1 MIDLYLIRHAE
12 STGNV
17 DNHIIGGQS
26 NHLKLTP
33 RGEDQA
39 LRLGKRLAGEAFQ
52 PDLIISSIAVRA
64 AHTAR
69 IASKEFG
76 YSEDKIEYTEEMVE
90 HSQGDWE
97 GKPRKEYYTKEAF
110 LERAKDPLNFKPPG
124 GESLLDVEER
134 AHAFLEKSVIPRAE
148 QYPSIALFSHG
159 MTIRCIVR
167 KILDAGADMAFQT
180 VIHNT
185 SITQLHYGKR
195 GWQLVKLNDFVH
207 LHGTDFI
214 GHYG

>member
-76 YSEDKIEYTEEMVE
+76 YSEDKIEYTAPASKRQVT
-90 HSQGDWE
+90 GE

-207 LHGTDFI
+207 LHGTEYI

>member
-1 MIDLYLIRHAE
+1 MLDLYLIRHAE

-17 DNHIIGGQS
+17 DNHIIGGRS
-26 NHLKLTP
+26 NHLTLTP
-33 RGEDQA
+33 RGENQA
-39 LRLGKRLAGEAFQ
+39 LLLGKRLAQEAFQ
-52 PDLIISSIAVRA
+52 PDLIISSVAVRA

-69 IASKEFG
+69 TISQEIG
-76 YSEDKIEYTEEMVE
+76 YSQEKISFSDQIVE
-90 HSQGDWE
+90 HSQGEWE

-134 AHAFLEKSVIPRAE
+134 AHAYLDAEVIPKAE
-148 QYPSIALFSHG
+148 QFPTMAMVSHG
-159 MTIRCIVR
+159 MTIRCIIR
-167 KILDAGADMAFQT
+167 KVLDAGADMAFQT

-195 GWQLVKLNDFVH
+195 GWQLVRLNDFAH
-207 LHGTDFI
+207 LHGTEYI